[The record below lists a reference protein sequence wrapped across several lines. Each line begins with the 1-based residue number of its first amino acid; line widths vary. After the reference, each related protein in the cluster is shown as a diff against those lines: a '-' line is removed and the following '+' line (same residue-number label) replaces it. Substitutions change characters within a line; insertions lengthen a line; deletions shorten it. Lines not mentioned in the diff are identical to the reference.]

1 MGAPPAKGRAVPPLH
16 SWVAFSL
23 VALAMVLT
31 PGPNMIY
38 LISRSVSQG
47 ARAGL
52 VSLAGIGCAFL
63 VFISFAAFGLT
74 ALLFAIPFAY
84 DVLRIAG
91 AIYILYLAWQ
101 AVRPGGSSPFHVT
114 PLAPDGPR
122 RLFVMGFLTNIL
134 NPKAALMYLSLLP
147 QFIDPARGRML
158 TQLLVLGATQITI
171 SMVMNGLI
179 TLGAGRISHFLR
191 TRPRWMLAQRWV
203 MGGALASIA
212 VKMVR

>member
-1 MGAPPAKGRAVPPLH
+1 VPPLH

-122 RLFVMGFLTNIL
+122 KLFVMGFLTNIL

>member
-1 MGAPPAKGRAVPPLH
+1 LH
-16 SWVAFSL
+16 SWIAFSL
-23 VALAMVLT
+23 VAFAMVLT

-52 VSLAGIGCAFL
+52 ISLAGIGCAFL
-63 VFISFAAFGLT
+63 VFISFAALGVT
-74 ALLFAIPFAY
+74 ALLFAIPMMY

-101 AVRPGGSSPFHVT
+101 TVRPGGSSPFQVT

-122 RLFVMGFLTNIL
+122 KLFAMGFLTNIL

-147 QFIDPARGRML
+147 QFIDPARGHTL
-158 TQLLVLGATQITI
+158 TQLLVLGATQISI

-179 TLGAGRISHFLR
+179 TLGAGRISRFLR
-191 TRPRWMLAQRWV
+191 TRPRWMLVQRWV

-212 VKMVR
+212 VKMAR

>member
-1 MGAPPAKGRAVPPLH
+1 MPPLH
-16 SWVAFSL
+16 SVVAFAL
-23 VALAMVLT
+23 VALVMVLT

-52 VSLAGIGCAFL
+52 VSLAGIGCAFF
-63 VFISFAAFGLT
+63 VFIAFAAFGVT

-84 DVLRIAG
+84 DALRIAG
-91 AIYILYLAWQ
+91 AIYIVYLAWQ
-101 AVRPGGSSPFHVT
+101 TVRPGGASPFHVT

-122 RLFVMGFLTNIL
+122 KLFAMGFVTNIL
-134 NPKAALMYLSLLP
+134 NPKAALIYLSLLP
-147 QFIDPARGRML
+147 QFIDPSLGHTL
-158 TQLLVLGATQITI
+158 TQLLVLGAIQITI
-171 SMVMNGLI
+171 SLVMNGLI
-179 TLGAGRISHFLR
+179 TLGAGRISRFLR

>member
-1 MGAPPAKGRAVPPLH
+1 
-16 SWVAFSL
+16 
-23 VALAMVLT
+23 MVLT

-47 ARAGL
+47 PRAGL

-63 VFISFAAFGLT
+63 VFISFAALGVT

-84 DVLRIAG
+84 DVLRVAG

-114 PLAPDGPR
+114 PLAPDAPGK
-122 RLFVMGFLTNIL
+122 LFVMGFLTNLL

-147 QFIDPARGRML
+147 QFIDPARGDTL
-158 TQLLVLGATQITI
+158 AQLLVLGAMQITI
-171 SMVMNGLI
+171 SMVVNGLI
-179 TLGAGRISHFLR
+179 TLGAGRISRFLHE
-191 TRPRWMLAQRWV
+191 RPRWMIAQRWV

>member
-1 MGAPPAKGRAVPPLH
+1 VPPLH
-16 SWVAFSL
+16 SLIAFSL

-47 ARAGL
+47 PRAGL

-63 VFISFAAFGLT
+63 VFISFAALGVT
-74 ALLFAIPFAY
+74 ALLFAIPLAY
-84 DVLRIAG
+84 DVLKVAG
-91 AIYILYLAWQ
+91 AMYILYLAWQ
-101 AVRPGGSSPFHVT
+101 AIRPGGSSPFQVT
-114 PLAPDGPR
+114 PLAPDGTR
-122 RLFVMGFLTNIL
+122 KLFVMGFLTNIL

-147 QFIDPARGRML
+147 QFIDPSRGHTL

-171 SMVMNGLI
+171 SMLVNGLI
-179 TLGAGRISHFLR
+179 TIGAGRISGFLR

>member
-1 MGAPPAKGRAVPPLH
+1 MPPLH
-16 SWVAFSL
+16 SAIAFSL

-38 LISRSVSQG
+38 LVSRSVSQG
-47 ARAGL
+47 PRAGL

-63 VFISFAAFGLT
+63 VFIAFAAFGVT

-84 DVLRIAG
+84 DVLRVAG

-122 RLFVMGFLTNIL
+122 KLFAMGFLTNIL

-147 QFIDPARGRML
+147 QFIDPARGHAL
-158 TQLLVLGATQITI
+158 TQLLVLGAIQITL
-171 SMVMNGLI
+171 SMVVNGLI
-179 TLGAGRISHFLR
+179 TLGAGRISFFLR